1 MGAYIINVPST
12 VDRII
17 YVHVDAN
24 TGKTAVVSQQME
36 DLTPYT
42 DPDLEQVRKEGYEK
56 GWKEAEDHYFEG
68 YSGGYDAGLDDA
80 WKAARKIWEYDTTTL
95 REIFGEGIMRMDWF
109 MKFTASEAIEK
120 IRQYEQEQE
129 KIKVGDEVENTQ
141 TGVKFIVTHLW
152 ENNRGEQGVSG
163 FNQECS
169 AFSTTLGLVVKT
181 GRTFPEIASVLEK
194 MRGEQDGKRR
204 EE

>member
-1 MGAYIINVPST
+1 MAKYIIDIASPNVRNEYIVYWT
-12 VDRII
+12 YDGLEAKR
-17 YVHVDAN
+17 
-24 TGKTAVVSQQME
+24 VS

-56 GWKEAEDHYFEG
+56 GWKEAEDNYFEG

-109 MKFTASEAIEK
+109 MELTASEAIKK
-120 IRQYEQEQE
+120 IWQYEQKQE
-129 KIKVGDEVENTQ
+129 EIKVGDEVENTQ

-169 AFSTTLGLVVKT
+169 AFSTTLSLVVKT

-194 MRGEQDGKRR
+194 MQGEQDDKRR